1 MATRSKGSDV
11 AVRVL
16 HTSDWHIGKTIRGL
30 SRADEHRAVLAEVV
44 EIARAQAVDL
54 VLVCGD
60 LFETSA
66 PTPES
71 EAIAWH
77 ALLELADVAGNVVVI
92 AGNHDSPRR
101 LDALRGVLRRGN
113 IHVVAEPTRPD
124 DGGVIPLEVN
134 GARVEIAALPF
145 VSKRGIIRAD
155 ELMHGAAHEHT
166 GAYADRVRSIIE
178 ALDAACTDDAIR
190 IIMSHGYV
198 LGGGAGGG
206 ERPAH
211 LADDYAIPA
220 QVFPVAAAYVALGH
234 LHRAQKIPGP
244 TAIHYS
250 GSPLQLDFGDPD
262 ANKSVSIVDLE
273 AGAPAVVTQVP
284 LAAGRPLRTIVGTLD
299 ELRTRTIGDEWLRVR
314 VREARRADLSEE
326 VRTLFGEHC
335 VDVFI
340 EAPEVIK
347 EQAREL
353 IATRSPR
360 ELYGDYLGSLGVDD
374 PRLTSLF
381 DELLQEHIAGA
392 EDEA

>member
-1 MATRSKGSDV
+1 V

-44 EIARAQAVDL
+44 EIARSEAVDL

-66 PTPES
+66 PTAES
-71 EAIAWH
+71 ESIAWQ

-92 AGNHDSPRR
+92 AGNHDNPRR
-101 LDALRGVLRRGN
+101 LDALRDLMRRGN
-113 IHVVAEPTRPD
+113 IHIVAEPRRPD
-124 DGGVIPLEVN
+124 DGGVIRLDVDSVQ
-134 GARVEIAALPF
+134 VEIAALPF
-145 VSKRGIIRAD
+145 VSKRGIIRAN
-155 ELMHGAAHEHT
+155 ELMHDAAHENA
-166 GAYADRVRSIIE
+166 GAYSDRVRSILA

-190 IIMSHGYV
+190 IITSHGFV

-220 QVFPVAAAYVALGH
+220 QVFPTGASYVALGH

-250 GSPLQLDFGDPD
+250 GSLLQLDFGDAD
-262 ANKSVSIVDLE
+262 ATKSVSIVKLE
-273 AGAPAVVTQVP
+273 AGAPAAVTQVP
-284 LAAGRPLRTIVGTLD
+284 LTAGRPLRTIVGTLD
-299 ELRTRTIGDEWLRVR
+299 ELRTRKIGDEWVRVR
-314 VREARRADLSEE
+314 VREARRADLADE
-326 VRTLFGEHC
+326 VRSLFGSKC

-340 EAPEVIK
+340 EDSTVI
-347 EQAREL
+347 EERAREL
-353 IATRSPR
+353 IATRSSR
-360 ELYGDYLGSLGVDD
+360 ELYGDYLNGLGVDD
-374 PRLTSLF
+374 TRLISLF
-381 DELLQEHIAGA
+381 DELLQQHIDGA
-392 EDEA
+392 EDEL